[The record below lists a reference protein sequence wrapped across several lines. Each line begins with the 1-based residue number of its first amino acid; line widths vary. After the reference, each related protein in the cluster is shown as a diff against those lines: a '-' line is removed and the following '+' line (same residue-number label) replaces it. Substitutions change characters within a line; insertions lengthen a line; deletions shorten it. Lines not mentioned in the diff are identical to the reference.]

1 MNKDNLT
8 EEIMR
13 AFILSQSLEPLADK
27 KGCTTRFVDSSLGTK
42 LKYFTI
48 SAVNSTWSIITLV
61 NTLLEDKE
69 EKVNIFKYA
78 YNAQEKSTRNRY
90 GGKVNYAQILMLL
103 PIINAQCLM
112 FLEGADY
119 TNIDQL
125 LDKATSYLTDTNKSD
140 VEYLS
145 KFVNVSMQQSI
156 EHNNRIGKTREQLSP
171 NFDGFNN
178 IIEASTEAIDFKQ
191 TMMAREMRNGY
202 KHCKRIYLDLL
213 TENETDLIEQSEK
226 IYPKYLK
233 EFIRHDITA
242 DCLVVGFYLV
252 LISNPNK
259 KLFT

>member
-1 MNKDNLT
+1 MKVDNLA
-8 EEIMR
+8 EDIIR
-13 AFILSQSLEPLADK
+13 AFILSQSLEPLAEK

-48 SAVNSTWSIITLV
+48 SAVNSTWPILTLV
-61 NTLLEDKE
+61 NKLLENKE
-69 EKVNIFKYA
+69 ENINIFEYA
-78 YNAQEKSTRNRY
+78 YYAQEKSTRNRY

-112 FLEGADY
+112 FLEGSDY
-119 TNIDQL
+119 SNIDKL
-125 LDKATSYLTDTNKSD
+125 LDKATIYLKDTNESD

-145 KFVNVSMQQSI
+145 KFVNLSMQQST
-156 EHNNRIGKTREQLSP
+156 EHNIRIGKKRKQLSP
-171 NFDGFNN
+171 NFDGFSN
-178 IIEASTEAIDFKQ
+178 IIDATEAIDFTQ

-202 KHCKRIYLDLL
+202 EHCKRIYYDLL
-213 TENETDLIEQSEK
+213 TEDETDLIEQSEK

-252 LISNPNK
+252 LISNPSK